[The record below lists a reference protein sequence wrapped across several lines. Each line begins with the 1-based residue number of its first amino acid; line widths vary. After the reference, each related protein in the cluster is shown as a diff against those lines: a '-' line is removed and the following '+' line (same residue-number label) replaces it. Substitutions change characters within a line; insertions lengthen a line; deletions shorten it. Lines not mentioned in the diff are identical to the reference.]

1 MAVQATG
8 DDMKKAL
15 VVGIDHYPHVGHL
28 HGCVADATAV
38 SKVLRWH
45 MDGTK
50 NFEVKTMA
58 AADAA
63 SQVNRKRLRENVE
76 SLFGGDEEIVLFYF
90 AGHGY
95 IDNAGG
101 YLLASD
107 SLDGHDGLSLD
118 EVLDFANASNAR
130 NKVLLFD
137 SCFSGAA
144 GAPVSVGK
152 KALLS
157 EGITIMTASGRD
169 QTAEEE
175 NGAGIFTSLLIDAFE
190 GGAASLLG
198 DITPG
203 SIYAH
208 IDISL
213 GFWSQRPVFKTNVKQ
228 FVSLRRVE
236 PAIGILDLKNI
247 VELFKAPRD
256 LFPLDPSYEPHPA
269 LPDPDCPP
277 IPEHVRK
284 FELLQKMNRLNL
296 VVPVGAD
303 HMYYAAM
310 NSKACCLTVL
320 GRHYWNLIKNDRI

>member
-1 MAVQATG
+1 
-8 DDMKKAL
+8 
-15 VVGIDHYPHVGHL
+15 
-28 HGCVADATAV
+28 
-38 SKVLRWH
+38 
-45 MDGTK
+45 MDGTR
-50 NFEVKTMA
+50 NFEVKTLA

-63 SQVNRKRLRENVE
+63 SQVGRKRLREHVV
-76 SLFGGDEEIVLFYF
+76 SLFAGDEEIVLLYF

-118 EVLDFANASNAR
+118 EVLDFANDSRAR

-157 EGITIMTASGRD
+157 EGVTIMTASGRD

-175 NGAGIFTSLLIDAFE
+175 NGAGIFTSLLVDAFE
-190 GGAASLLG
+190 GGAANLLG

-203 SIYAH
+203 SLYAH

-236 PAIGILDLKNI
+236 PAIGILDLKHI
-247 VELFKAPRD
+247 VALFEQPTD
-256 LFPLDPSYEPHPA
+256 VFPLDPSFEPSPA
-269 LPDPDCPP
+269 VPVPGFPPNPDK
-277 IPEHVRK
+277 VRQFK
-284 FELLQKMNRLNL
+284 LLQKMNRLNL
-296 VVPVGAD
+296 VVPMGAD
-303 HMYYAAM
+303 DMYYAAM
-310 NSKACCLTVL
+310 HSQGCRLTVL

>member
-1 MAVQATG
+1 
-8 DDMKKAL
+8 MKKAL

-28 HGCVADATAV
+28 HGCVADATAI
-38 SKVLRWH
+38 SQVLRWH
-45 MDGTK
+45 MDGTR
-50 NFEVKTMA
+50 NFEVKTLA

-63 SQVNRKRLRENVE
+63 SQVGRKRLREHVV
-76 SLFGGDEEIVLFYF
+76 SLFAGDEEIVLLYF

-118 EVLDFANASNAR
+118 EVLDFANDSRAR
-130 NKVLLFD
+130 NKVLIFD

-157 EGITIMTASGRD
+157 EGVTIMTASGRD

-190 GGAASLLG
+190 GGAANLLG

-203 SIYAH
+203 SLYAH

-236 PAIGILDLKNI
+236 PAIGILDLKHI
-247 VELFKAPRD
+247 VTLFGQPTD
-256 LFPLDPSYEPHPA
+256 VFPLDPSFEPSPA
-269 LPDPDCPP
+269 VPVPGFPPNPDK
-277 IPEHVRK
+277 VRQFK
-284 FELLQKMNRLNL
+284 LLQKMNRLNL
-296 VVPVGAD
+296 VVPMGAD
-303 HMYYAAM
+303 DMYYAAM
-310 NSKACCLTVL
+310 HSQGCRLTVL